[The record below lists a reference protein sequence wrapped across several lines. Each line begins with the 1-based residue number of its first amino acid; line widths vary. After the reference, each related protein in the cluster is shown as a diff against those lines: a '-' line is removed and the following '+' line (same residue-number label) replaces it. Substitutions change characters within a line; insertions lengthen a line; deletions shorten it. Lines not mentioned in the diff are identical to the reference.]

1 MKRIISSLESR
12 RILRNL
18 YKKEAVEAYADQLHN
33 AGPEERAQLLAK
45 IDEEA
50 RQKALA
56 AKVYGRG
63 G

>member
-1 MKRIISSLESR
+1 MKTIISSQESR
-12 RILRNL
+12 RILRNI
-18 YKKEAVEAYADQLHN
+18 YKKEAMEKYSEQLRN
-33 AGPEERAQLLAK
+33 ASPEQRAQLLAR

-50 RQKALA
+50 RQRAAA